1 MESINTEKIILA
13 SGSPRRKE
21 LLEQVGINF
30 EISASTI
37 DEETVSI
44 KNPEDYVK
52 ELSFLKAA
60 DISLSYPDS
69 WVLGADTI
77 VVVGNQILGK
87 PHSKTDAIDML
98 TKLNNREHSVYT
110 GFCLIHQ
117 KKKSIIKKCVET
129 KVYFKYLSD
138 QEIRWYV
145 NTGEPFDKAG
155 AYGIQGIGAVL
166 VKQINGSY
174 SNVVGLPV
182 CEVVE
187 TLMHLNII
195 QFKDLNHHVT
205 HQR

>member
-1 MESINTEKIILA
+1 MKSINTEKIILA

-21 LLEQVGINF
+21 LLEQVGINI
-30 EISASTI
+30 EISVSTI

-44 KNPEDYVK
+44 KKPEDYVK
-52 ELSFLKAA
+52 ELSFLKAE
-60 DISLSYPDS
+60 DTSLLYPES

-77 VVVGNQILGK
+77 VVVDNQILGK
-87 PHSKTDAIDML
+87 PQSKPDAIDML

-117 KKKSIIKKCVET
+117 KKRSIIKKCVET
-129 KVYFKYLSD
+129 KVYFKHLSD
-138 QEIRWYV
+138 QEIQWYV

-155 AYGIQGIGAVL
+155 AYGIQAIGAVL
-166 VKQINGSY
+166 VKQIKGSY

-195 QFKDLNHHVT
+195 QF
-205 HQR
+205 